1 MNKLSATAI
10 NQTDS
15 HWLEGFIS
23 LGINLIRQTGR
34 SNARPER
41 DAAIKRD
48 DGNVILKCRLR
59 VPVVGRELGNGDVF
73 RVDAVGRR
81 RDVVLA
87 DSNVRRG

>member
-1 MNKLSATAI
+1 MLNGEVIWQAS
-10 NQTDS
+10 DS
-15 HWLEGFIS
+15 SLTKELHG